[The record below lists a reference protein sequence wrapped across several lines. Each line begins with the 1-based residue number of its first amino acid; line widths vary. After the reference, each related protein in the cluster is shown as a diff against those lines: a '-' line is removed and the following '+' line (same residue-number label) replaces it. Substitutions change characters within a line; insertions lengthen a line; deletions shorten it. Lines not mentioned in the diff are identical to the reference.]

1 VAEKSTKTV
10 KAVVKLQIPAG
21 QATPAPPVGPALGQH
36 GVNIMDF
43 CKAFNAATKGK
54 EGDIIPVV
62 LTIYD
67 DRSFKYVLKSPP
79 TAVLLKKAANIVKG
93 SGTPNKEKVGR
104 VTRKQVEGIARIK
117 MADLNTDDLEKAIKI
132 IEGSARSAGIEI
144 VD

>member
-1 VAEKSTKTV
+1 
-10 KAVVKLQIPAG
+10 
-21 QATPAPPVGPALGQH
+21 
-36 GVNIMDF
+36 
-43 CKAFNAATKGK
+43 
-54 EGDIIPVV
+54 
-62 LTIYD
+62 
-67 DRSFKYVLKSPP
+67 
-79 TAVLLKKAANIVKG
+79 VLLKKAANIVKG